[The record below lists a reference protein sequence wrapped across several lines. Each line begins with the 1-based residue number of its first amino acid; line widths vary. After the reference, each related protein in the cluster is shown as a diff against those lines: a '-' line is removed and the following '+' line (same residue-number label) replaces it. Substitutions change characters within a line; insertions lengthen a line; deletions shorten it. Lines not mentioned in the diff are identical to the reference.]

1 MPQRQI
7 ILDTETTGLDPK
19 TGHRIIE
26 IGAIELI
33 DRRFTGNNYHV
44 YINPEREIDS
54 EAISIHGIDNKF
66 LSDKPVFSAIVEAFL
81 QYISQA
87 ELIIHNA
94 PFDLGFLDYE
104 LKLSNKKLGKVKDYA
119 PSVFDTLAF
128 ARKKHPGQRN
138 NLDALCKRYKVDNK
152 ERNLHGAL
160 LDATLLGKV
169 YLAMTGG
176 QVCMLSEQ
184 QAEQQLSEVAQETT
198 TTMQTKLPLDR
209 KPLRIIQ
216 ANAHEKAAHAEYL
229 AKLAHACGGKSLW
242 REETNV

>member
-66 LSDKPVFSAIVEAFL
+66 LADKPVFSIIVEAFL
-81 QYISQA
+81 QYISKA

-94 PFDLGFLDYE
+94 SFDLGFLDYE
-104 LKLSNKKLGKVKDYA
+104 LKLSNKKLGKIKDYA
-119 PSVFDTLAF
+119 SSVFDTLAF

-160 LDATLLGKV
+160 LDAMLLGKV

-176 QVCMLSEQ
+176 QVCMPSEQ
-184 QAEQQLSEVAQETT
+184 QAEQQLNEVAQETT
-198 TTMQTKLPLDR
+198 AKMQIKIPIDR

-229 AKLAHACGGKSLW
+229 AKLARACSGKSLW
-242 REETNV
+242 REEI